1 MKKLNYLLSTSGKF
15 HYFNIAKVLY
25 KRNQLNKIV
34 CGYPLIKLKNEK
46 IPLNYVDNFSFYN
59 ILNHFLHK
67 LSYKNIT
74 NLIDKFDILTK
85 KKLDR
90 ICSKYLENTDV
101 FISSAQNG
109 LETGKK
115 VKENNKIYIC
125 DQSSANIFFEN
136 DLMDEEYKILKQK
149 RFIRDQWFENTAS
162 QEYENSN
169 LILVASNFIKSTFD
183 YKFHKKI
190 IVNNLGINTEN
201 FYPLHNNKSDKF
213 FNIVY
218 IGSISIRKG
227 IHYLIEAFNNF
238 KHPNK
243 QLHLIGSHVSTDVN
257 FFKKKLNNEKIIVY
271 GHVDNLKLNKILNN
285 CDVFVLPSLIEGY
298 GMVVNQAAASGCP
311 VIITENTGAKDFV
324 KQNNCGLIVPIR
336 DSKSIEEKLS
346 ALCDDRDLLKELS
359 NNAANSSKE
368 NTWESYCDKLENLIK
383 KSLNN

>member
-1 MKKLNYLLSTSGKF
+1 YLLSTSGKF

-213 FNIVY
+213 F
-218 IGSISIRKG
+218 
-227 IHYLIEAFNNF
+227 
-238 KHPNK
+238 
-243 QLHLIGSHVSTDVN
+243 
-257 FFKKKLNNEKIIVY
+257 
-271 GHVDNLKLNKILNN
+271 
-285 CDVFVLPSLIEGY
+285 
-298 GMVVNQAAASGCP
+298 
-311 VIITENTGAKDFV
+311 
-324 KQNNCGLIVPIR
+324 
-336 DSKSIEEKLS
+336 
-346 ALCDDRDLLKELS
+346 
-359 NNAANSSKE
+359 
-368 NTWESYCDKLENLIK
+368 
-383 KSLNN
+383 